1 MRHSTDK
8 NHANIFFFMTYSSE
22 LKKGE
27 LYSEHDRML
36 LIFAKASQKVQK
48 ELDKHAPLKLKKLL
62 VIQARQV
69 YPVS

>member
-1 MRHSTDK
+1 MRHSSDK
-8 NHANIFFFMTYSSE
+8 NHANIFFFMTYSLE

-27 LYSEHDRML
+27 LYSGHDKML
-36 LIFAKASQKVQK
+36 LIFAKASQKV
-48 ELDKHAPLKLKKLL
+48 LDKHAPLKLKKLL